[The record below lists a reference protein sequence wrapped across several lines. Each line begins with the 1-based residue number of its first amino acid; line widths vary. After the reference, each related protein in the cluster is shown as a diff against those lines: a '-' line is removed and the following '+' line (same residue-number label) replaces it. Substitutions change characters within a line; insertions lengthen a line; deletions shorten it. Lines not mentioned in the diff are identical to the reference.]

1 MTGDEGFLVVTADK
15 LKLIL
20 AVLLVAGG
28 IGGFY
33 YFGDKPDLIRV
44 AVVLLGAVLAV
55 VIAATTA
62 TGRGTWEFFK
72 GARTELR
79 KVVWPVRKETMQITL
94 VVFVMVILVAI
105 YMWVIDWGLHRVV
118 RVVTG

>member
-1 MTGDEGFLVVTADK
+1 MTADK

-33 YFGDKPDLIRV
+33 YFSDKPDLIRV
-44 AVVLLGAVLAV
+44 AVVLLGGVLAV
-55 VIAATTA
+55 AIAATTA
-62 TGRGTWEFFK
+62 TGRSVWEFIK
-72 GARTELR
+72 GARLELR

-94 VVFVMVILVAI
+94 VVFVMVILVAV
-105 YMWVIDWGLHRVV
+105 YMWVIDWGLHRIVK
-118 RVVTG
+118 VVTG

>member
-1 MTGDEGFLVVTADK
+1 MTADK

-20 AVLLVAGG
+20 AVLIVAGG

-44 AVVLLGAVLAV
+44 AVMLAAVVLAV
-55 VIAATTA
+55 IVAAPTA
-62 TGRGTWEFFK
+62 FGRSAWEFTK
-72 GARTELR
+72 GARLELR
-79 KVVWPVRKETMQITL
+79 KVVWPARKETMQVTVI
-94 VVFVMVILVAI
+94 VFVMVILVAV
-105 YMWVIDWGLHRVV
+105 YMWVIDWGLHKIV